1 LNTDTGAAGSI
12 NTGKI
17 MNTNDPAG
25 NETPV
30 GHSGENKLSPPVSGG
45 TVSAHPI
52 TTPLSHSR
60 PSRLTGSSSLSR
72 SVNSL
77 RITELR
83 QKIAD
88 GSYTLDAARIAESLM
103 NAARDFFIRRH

>member
-1 LNTDTGAAGSI
+1 
-12 NTGKI
+12 

-30 GHSGENKLSPPVSGG
+30 CHSGENKLSPPVSGG
-45 TVSAHPI
+45 TVSAHSL

-60 PSRLTGSSSLSR
+60 PSCLSGSSSPSR
-72 SVNSL
+72 SVNTL
-77 RITELR
+77 WITELR

-88 GSYTLDAARIAESLM
+88 GSYTLDVARIAESLM
-103 NAARDFFIRRH
+103 NEARDFFIRRH